1 MFLML
6 TLSSKDQCHKVLSCF
21 SLCLPLFF
29 FGFFIF
35 FLFHVSSLFLFSF
48 VFSFSLG
55 FLELASIL
63 AESSHYCWSSV
74 RNSVFWLKYDIDLL
88 PLPAAEWGCYG
99 SWSLPYMLLPK
110 VSEELWDWC
119 CCSNWLLSFVFVL
132 LFSSAGLGFLSFL
145 FANILA
151 DL

>member
-1 MFLML
+1 ML
-6 TLSSKDQCHKVLSCF
+6 TLSKDQRHKVLSCF

-35 FLFHVSSLFLFSF
+35 FLFHVSSLLFTF

-55 FLELASIL
+55 FLEPASIP

-74 RNSVFWLKYDIDLL
+74 RNSVFWLKYDFDLH

-99 SWSLPYMLLPK
+99 SWSLPYLLLPK
-110 VSEELWDWC
+110 VSEELM
-119 CCSNWLLSFVFVL
+119 LLFKLASQFSFCSFV
-132 LFSSAGLGFLSFL
+132 LFCRVGFPLFL
-145 FANILA
+145 VC
-151 DL
+151 

>member
-6 TLSSKDQCHKVLSCF
+6 MLSSKDQCHKVLSCF

-35 FLFHVSSLFLFSF
+35 FLFHVSSLLFSF

-55 FLELASIL
+55 FLELASIP
-63 AESSHYCWSSV
+63 AESSHYCWSSG
-74 RNSVFWLKYDIDLL
+74 RNSVFWLKYDIDLH

-110 VSEELWDWC
+110 VSEQLM
-119 CCSNWLLSFVFVL
+119 LLFKLASQFCFCSFV
-132 LFSSAGLGFLSFL
+132 LFCRVGFPLFL
-145 FANILA
+145 VC
-151 DL
+151 

>member
-1 MFLML
+1 ML
-6 TLSSKDQCHKVLSCF
+6 TLSSKDQCHRVLSCF

-35 FLFHVSSLFLFSF
+35 FLFHVSSLL
-48 VFSFSLG
+48 FSFSLG
-55 FLELASIL
+55 FLELASIP

-74 RNSVFWLKYDIDLL
+74 RNSVFWLKYDIDLH

-110 VSEELWDWC
+110 VSEQLM
-119 CCSNWLLSFVFVL
+119 LLFKLASQFCFCSFV
-132 LFSSAGLGFLSFL
+132 LFCRVGFPLFL
-145 FANILA
+145 VC
-151 DL
+151 